1 MAQNSV
7 KAIPLSTVASSTLT
21 ASYQSMNPGGFAEP
35 LFLLRIVNGGSTAVT
50 VSYNGIT
57 DNDTV
62 PANSVLEIPSQTN
75 SQPSAHYALWSA
87 RTQVYIKGTA
97 GTGSITLAGYYV

>member
-1 MAQNSV
+1 MSQNSV
-7 KAIPLSTVASSTLT
+7 KALPLSTVASSTLT
-21 ASYQSMNPGGFAEP
+21 ASYQSMNPSGFSHP
-35 LFLLRIVNGGSTAVT
+35 VFFLRLVNGGSTAIT

-57 DNDTV
+57 DNDVV
-62 PANSVLEIPSQTN
+62 PANSVLEIPSQAN